1 MHETLLLKIAL
12 GCVLLGLPA
21 LYIISEIIP
30 PQHVDARDV
39 IDGTVIDARASEKV
53 TVLTVLHPQKI
64 LIFDNVPISEGK
76 IVRAKGTLENG
87 TLIADEVRVG

>member
-30 PQHVDARDV
+30 AQHVDARDV
-39 IDGTVIDARASEKV
+39 ITGKVIDARASEKV
-53 TVLTVLHPQKI
+53 TVLTVLHPQEI
-64 LIFDNVPISEGK
+64 LIFDNVPIPKGK
-76 IVRAKGTLENG
+76 IVRARGTLENG